1 MTTEAL
7 GDGPDL
13 GALRPSRVQGGAL
26 QSLLPA
32 LCQPGEQPAEQQR
45 LITTVFASV
54 MNGPSFFRRLVRS
67 VVPPAEQRQARRA
80 LELCQALM
88 SVGGEV
94 SGALIARDALAAY
107 SALSN
112 EARAAFFD
120 GLGIEFSPDP
130 VQLARAYDDY
140 RNDPTQENLVTLQRC
155 VEAPRQ
161 ELFRRLNAAPG
172 ATAALVAMR
181 RKILDGLRKH
191 PEWTGIDADLA
202 HLFGSWFNRG
212 FLTLERID
220 WHTPAIVLEKLIE
233 YEAVHEIAGWN
244 DLRRRLAADRRC
256 FAFFHPALPHEPL
269 IFIEVAFTRGM
280 SASVEHLLAPDAPQL
295 DPRLA
300 DTAIFYSITN
310 CQPGL
315 RGISFGNLLIKQV
328 AQRLGQEFPRIKTF
342 ATLSPIP
349 GFRAWLKNALK
360 QLDGSAAAGP
370 QLEVLNRIEN
380 PDWHK
385 NAVDAERVR
394 KALTPFAAY
403 YLALAKHDRE
413 AADPV
418 ARFHLGNGARL
429 ERLNWLADTSKRGMQ
444 QSAGMMVNYLYRL
457 EHVEQNHE
465 MYVRAQKVSAS
476 RELRKLAADCV
487 LQQNLSA
494 G

>member
-1 MTTEAL
+1 MTA
-7 GDGPDL
+7 
-13 GALRPSRVQGGAL
+13 
-26 QSLLPA
+26 
-32 LCQPGEQPAEQQR
+32 
-45 LITTVFASV
+45 
-54 MNGPSFFRRLVRS
+54 PSFFRRLVRS
-67 VVPPAEQRQARRA
+67 VVPPAEQRLARRVI
-80 LELCQALM
+80 ELCHALV

-94 SGALIARDALAAY
+94 SGAVVARDTLAAY
-107 SALSN
+107 NALPASA
-112 EARAAFFD
+112 RPAFFD
-120 GLGIEFSPDP
+120 SLATEFSPDA
-130 VQLARAYDDY
+130 VELERAYNAY
-140 RNDPTQENLVTLQRC
+140 NAERTQDNLVTLQRC

-161 ELFRRLNAAPG
+161 ELFRRFNAAPG
-172 ATAALVAMR
+172 GTAALVAMR
-181 RKILDGLRKH
+181 RHVLDHLTKH
-191 PEWTGIDADLA
+191 PEWKGIDADLA

-280 SASVEHLLAPDAPQL
+280 SASVEHLLALDAPQL
-295 DPRLA
+295 DPKSA

-349 GFRAWLKNALK
+349 GFRAWLKTVTK
-360 QLDGSAAAGP
+360 QLDASPAATA
-370 QLEVLNRIEN
+370 QLSVLARIETPEWHHN
-380 PDWHK
+380 PPE
-385 NAVDAERVR
+385 AERVR
-394 KALTPFAAY
+394 RAIMPFAAY
-403 YLALAKHDRE
+403 YLACAKQEGE
-413 AADPV
+413 AADAV

-429 ERLNWLADTSKRGMQ
+429 QRLNWLADTSKRGMQ

-457 EHVEQNHE
+457 DDVEQNHE
-465 MYVRAQKVSAS
+465 MYVREQKVAAS
-476 RELRKLAADCV
+476 RELRRLAAECPLD
-487 LQQNLSA
+487 QNHIKR
-494 G
+494 